1 MKKIKQ
7 NKGFSFIELMV
18 VIALI
23 TIISAVAIPSIT
35 KFYRTYK
42 YIEYTSSME
51 NLVRWAK
58 MTAIERSINVGLCVD
73 TTNKTLSIINM
84 GINRTGTCTGTVLN
98 TFRIEH
104 DFVSIGG
111 VEAGFDPRG
120 FSLFDDDR
128 NVCLTNGASYYKSV
142 ISRFGAIKIEK
153 GSGVCT

>member
-7 NKGFSFIELMV
+7 NKGFSFVELMV

-23 TIISAVAIPSIT
+23 TILSAVAIPSIT

-73 TTNKTLSIINM
+73 TTNKRLRVVNM
-84 GINRTGTCTGTVLN
+84 GTNRTGICTGTDLN
-98 TFRIEH
+98 TLNIEH
-104 DFVSIGG
+104 DFVSI
-111 VEAGFDPRG
+111 AGSGSAFDPRG
-120 FSLFDDDR
+120 FAIFTGD
-128 NVCLTNGASYYKSV
+128 VCLSDGNSYYKSV
-142 ISRFGAIKIEK
+142 ISRFGAIRIEK
-153 GSGVCT
+153 GSG